1 MFCQYHVTPC
11 TENKSQVET
20 LFCGRSKCI
29 KTSTFSTKM
38 HAVLMIR
45 SWFQKQDVFPPFVPA
60 LWPKAW
66 CSRRP
71 CAPYDW
77 TCCQQKGNVS
87 GRQWQWQVSEPSNQI
102 SFEDHMKTKEST
114 YFFCPPCI
122 LDLLTWLFF
131 FLVFLFISSQIHCTK
146 GKQDAKFQ
154 SKKARHKKYEDKL

>member
-1 MFCQYHVTPC
+1 MLRHVRKIKVKWRHC
-11 TENKSQVET
+11 FVDDQNV
-20 LFCGRSKCI
+20 SKRPDFI
-29 KTSTFSTKM
+29 KKKN
-38 HAVLMIR
+38 AVLMIR

-60 LWPKAW
+60 LWPKAC
-66 CSRRP
+66 CSRRRLWP

-102 SFEDHMKTKEST
+102 SLSTTDHRK
-114 YFFCPPCI
+114 Y
-122 LDLLTWLFF
+122 LLFLPSLHSRSPYTWLFF

-154 SKKARHKKYEDKL
+154 SKKVRHKEYEDKL